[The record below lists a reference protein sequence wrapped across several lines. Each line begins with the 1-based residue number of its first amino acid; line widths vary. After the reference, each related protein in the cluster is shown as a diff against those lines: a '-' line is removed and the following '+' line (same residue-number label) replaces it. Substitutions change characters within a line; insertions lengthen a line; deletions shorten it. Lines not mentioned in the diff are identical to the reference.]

1 VTFLE
6 LEENVRNLKG
16 SYLDC
21 NLFCRNLDAPEKF
34 PHGGLY
40 VLKKICG
47 KCMTLVSVAV
57 LP

>member
-21 NLFCRNLDAPEKF
+21 NLFCRNLDD
-34 PHGGLY
+34 
-40 VLKKICG
+40 LKNFHTVDY
-47 KCMTLVSVAV
+47 MY
-57 LP
+57 